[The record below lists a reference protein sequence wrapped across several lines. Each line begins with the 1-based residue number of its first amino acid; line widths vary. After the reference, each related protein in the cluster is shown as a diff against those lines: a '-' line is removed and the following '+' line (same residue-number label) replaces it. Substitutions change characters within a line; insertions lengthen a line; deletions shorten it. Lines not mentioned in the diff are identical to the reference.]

1 MASPRIDLQLP
12 VAHATTYVQPS
23 VANGSYPK
31 QEVTVSDL
39 PAARRHWNPAWTL
52 VAASLAL
59 MMAFLDALVVTTALP
74 TLRASLHSSLANLE
88 WTVNAYNLALACLLL
103 TGAAF
108 GDRFGRRRMFCVGV
122 SVFIAASL
130 LAGAA
135 STVDVLIAARAL
147 QGVGAAVM
155 VPLTLTLVLEAYPP
169 ERHGWAIGIWSGV
182 AALCGALGPVV
193 GGGVVQAI
201 GWHWIFW
208 INLPVGMAIL
218 PIALLRFRESFG
230 GHPRLDVVGLL
241 LATAG
246 LFSITWAI
254 VRTDTNAWGSAAVI
268 VPLLVGAAIIAAFL
282 LWEHRT
288 PQPMLSLSLFRRTS
302 FSAANAISFCLFA
315 SVFGSLFLMSQFFQ
329 TAQGRTPLQTGS
341 ALLLWSGWGFFI
353 APATARFAGRYG
365 NRPFMLAGLFL
376 WTAGLACLAVIA
388 QRDTGFLEIAPLFA
402 LAGIG
407 GPMVFTTVAAEVM
420 GSVPPEQIGI
430 ASGTN
435 NALRELGGV
444 FGIAVL
450 ATIFNRPGVYDSPDA
465 FVSGFRSALW
475 VAVAFTAIAIP
486 LTGFLKARTREAP
499 NAEAEPTPTM
509 SEYETAPVRGTP

>member
-1 MASPRIDLQLP
+1 M
-12 VAHATTYVQPS
+12 T
-23 VANGSYPK
+23 SYLK
-31 QEVTVSDL
+31 QEVTVTDL
-39 PAARRHWNPAWTL
+39 TAPRHHWNPTWTL

-88 WTVNAYNLALACLLL
+88 WTVNAYNLALACMLL
-103 TGAAF
+103 TGAAL
-108 GDRFGRRRMFCVGV
+108 GDRFGRRKMFCVGV
-122 SVFIAASL
+122 TVFITASL

-135 STVDVLIAARAL
+135 SSVDVLIAARAL
-147 QGVGAAVM
+147 QGIGAAVM

-169 ERHGWAIGIWSGV
+169 ERHGWAIGIWTGI

-193 GGGVVQAI
+193 GGGIVQAI

-208 INLPVGMAIL
+208 INLPVGVAIV

-230 GHPRLDVVGLL
+230 GHSRLDVVGVL

-246 LFSITWAI
+246 LFSITWGI

-268 VPLLVGAAIIAAFL
+268 VPLVVGAAISAGFL
-282 LWEHRT
+282 FWERRA

-302 FSAANAISFCLFA
+302 FTAANAISFCLFA

-329 TAQGRTPLQTGS
+329 TAQGRTPFETGC
-341 ALLLWSGWGFFI
+341 ALLVWSGWGFFI

-376 WTAGLACLAVIA
+376 WTTGLALLAVTA
-388 QRDTGFLEIAPLFA
+388 KRHTGFLEIAPLFA

-420 GSVPPEQIGI
+420 GSVPPEELGI

-435 NALRELGGV
+435 NALRQLGGV

-450 ATIFNRPGVYDSPDA
+450 ATVFNRPGAYDSPDA

-486 LTGFLKARTREAP
+486 LTALLEARTRKAS
-499 NAEAEPTPTM
+499 NAESEPTTTM
-509 SEYETAPVRGTP
+509 SEHETAPLRGTP

>member
-1 MASPRIDLQLP
+1 MLDL
-12 VAHATTYVQPS
+12 T
-23 VANGSYPK
+23 
-31 QEVTVSDL
+31 
-39 PAARRHWNPAWTL
+39 AARRSWNPAWTL

-74 TLRASLHSSLANLE
+74 TLRSSLHTSLANLE
-88 WTVNAYNLALACLLL
+88 WTVNAYNLALACMLL
-103 TGAAF
+103 TGAAL
-108 GDRFGRRRMFCVGV
+108 GDRFGRRKMFCVGV

-135 STVDVLIAARAL
+135 SSVDVLVAARAL
-147 QGVGAAVM
+147 QGVGAAIM

-169 ERHGWAIGIWSGV
+169 ERHGWAIGVWSGV

-208 INLPVGMAIL
+208 INLPVGLAIL
-218 PIALLRFRESFG
+218 PIALLRFRESYG

-254 VRTDTNAWGSAAVI
+254 VRTDTQPWGSAAVV
-268 VPLLVGAAIIAAFL
+268 VPLVLGVTIIAAFL
-282 LWEHRT
+282 DWERRT
-288 PQPMLSLSLFRRTS
+288 PQPMLSLALFRRRS

-315 SVFGSLFLMSQFFQ
+315 SVFGSLFLMAQFFQ
-329 TAQGRTPLQTGS
+329 TAQGRTPLETGA
-341 ALLLWSGWGFFI
+341 ALLVWSGWGFFI

-365 NRPFMLAGLFL
+365 NRPFMLAGLLL

-388 QRDTGFLEIAPLFA
+388 HQHTGFAEIAPLFA
-402 LAGIG
+402 LAGVG

-420 GSVPPEQIGI
+420 GSVPPDQIGI

-450 ATIFNRPGVYDSPDA
+450 ATVFNRTGVYGSPEA

-475 VAVAFTAIAIP
+475 VAVGFSAVGILLTA
-486 LTGFLKARTREAP
+486 LLK
-499 NAEAEPTPTM
+499 
-509 SEYETAPVRGTP
+509 